1 MKPPSPPPS
10 ELVAQSEA
18 SAMITDQEPVENK
31 ECDPIPPVAE
41 NESSEQ
47 SQESMNT
54 EVDVKMNQD
63 SSETGGSVTDANET
77 DQKPEEQS
85 TSVPEVSEPPQSK
98 ESFPSSTSE

>member
-1 MKPPSPPPS
+1 
-10 ELVAQSEA
+10 
-18 SAMITDQEPVENK
+18 
-31 ECDPIPPVAE
+31 
-41 NESSEQ
+41 
-47 SQESMNT
+47 MNT